1 MTGFELNDDGI
12 DMDGLHR
19 VYRSW
24 SMKTGFTLYICS
36 FIVMMLI
43 GAWLE
48 LAVPRAEGRRHHCC
62 FCFMPSFWKCKRDN
76 FKVYTQNKRHA
87 FTKLNHDFETAHMNA
102 ECYEGV
108 HAGMEQHEDRQQFMK
123 IKDLVKEYDKGFR
136 AVDQV
141 NLKMYA
147 DQIFVLLGHNGAGK
161 TSTISVLT
169 GLYDATEGEAE
180 VFGVDM
186 LNDFDSV
193 REFLGICP

>member
-1 MTGFELNDDGI
+1 MILQTFFTAARTAAVITTIVYFGTITLNVPEHAPYWQKVSMSLFPTACMTQTVKVMTGFELNDDGI

-76 FKVYTQNKRHA
+76 FKVYT
-87 FTKLNHDFETAHMNA
+87 
-102 ECYEGV
+102 
-108 HAGMEQHEDRQQFMK
+108 
-123 IKDLVKEYDKGFR
+123 
-136 AVDQV
+136 
-141 NLKMYA
+141 
-147 DQIFVLLGHNGAGK
+147 
-161 TSTISVLT
+161 
-169 GLYDATEGEAE
+169 
-180 VFGVDM
+180 
-186 LNDFDSV
+186 
-193 REFLGICP
+193 